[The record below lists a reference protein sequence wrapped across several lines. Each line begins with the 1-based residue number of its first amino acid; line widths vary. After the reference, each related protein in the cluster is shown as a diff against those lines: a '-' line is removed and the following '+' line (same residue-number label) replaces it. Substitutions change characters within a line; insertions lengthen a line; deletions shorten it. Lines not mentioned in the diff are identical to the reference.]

1 LRGYFTL
8 NVDFSLIDGF
18 TKVTDKD
25 AAVYTRRIAL
35 EEGILLE
42 IRQEQ
47 LLRDF
52 AIKRSFQARRCRCS
66 FISRFGKPCRKMFN
80 DDWMRERGFLEE
92 EIKKAED
99 VIKIISTSF
108 NCCSYRRI
116 GSHAIERMRKYKISQ
131 ILSWILT
138 DFRSLMNLAC
148 FKTTLMIK
156 ILKERPIRKSW
167 AILSVV
173 QLGTTIRSSF

>member
-1 LRGYFTL
+1 MEGIGGYFFECR
-8 NVDFSLIDGF
+8 FSLIDGF

-47 LLRDF
+47 LLRT

-66 FISRFGKPCRKMFN
+66 FISRFGKPLWKMFN

-92 EIKKAED
+92 EKKQ
-99 VIKIISTSF
+99 K
-108 NCCSYRRI
+108 
-116 GSHAIERMRKYKISQ
+116 M
-131 ILSWILT
+131 
-138 DFRSLMNLAC
+138 
-148 FKTTLMIK
+148 
-156 ILKERPIRKSW
+156 
-167 AILSVV
+167 
-173 QLGTTIRSSF
+173 